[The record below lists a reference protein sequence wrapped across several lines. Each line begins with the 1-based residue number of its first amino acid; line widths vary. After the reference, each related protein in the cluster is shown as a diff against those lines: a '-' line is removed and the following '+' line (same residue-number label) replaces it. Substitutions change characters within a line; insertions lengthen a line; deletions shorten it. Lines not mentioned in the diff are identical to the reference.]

1 MFGVGVSIV
10 VAVGEESALRPDEA
24 RNRKAA
30 GWWNIS
36 AKVSECP
43 LSRLTAFFR
52 LCLHNALRDEMNTI
66 QISTF
71 RRTPV
76 VKSKSFLLSGSKG
89 HSICSGKKTP
99 AGRILWQR
107 NRKSWTLKP
116 VAHRRKQLSKLPGKA
131 VCSAVS
137 SRVRRSFRENFATQ
151 GREENICHVWY
162 FWPRKADSSPC
173 AVNV

>member
-116 VAHRRKQLSKLPGKA
+116 TGGNSLANCLARQFVQLFPL
-131 VCSAVS
+131 VCGGVFL
-137 SRVRRSFRENFATQ
+137 R
-151 GREENICHVWY
+151 IL
-162 FWPRKADSSPC
+162 PRKAERKISVMFDIFGLERQILHR
-173 AVNV
+173 VR